1 MSGLIWIPGKEN
13 IGLGGKGGVREREIK
28 KIREEKMRRERE
40 TKKEIVREGERERE
54 RQSDRM
60 LWPLFPNV
68 RLVMSYPEGCRDKAQ
83 NQPDCLIARQ
93 LSCDCDM
100 AKSVRDVSSLS

>member
-1 MSGLIWIPGKEN
+1 MDTWKGKYRIRGE
-13 IGLGGKGGVREREIK
+13 GGSQREREIK

-40 TKKEIVREGERERE
+40 RDKERDSERGRERE

-100 AKSVRDVSSLS
+100 AKSVRDMSSLS